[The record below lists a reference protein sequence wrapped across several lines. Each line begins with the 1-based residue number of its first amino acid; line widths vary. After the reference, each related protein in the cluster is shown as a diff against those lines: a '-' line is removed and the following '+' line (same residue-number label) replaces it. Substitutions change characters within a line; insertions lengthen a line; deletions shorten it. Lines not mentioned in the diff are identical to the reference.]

1 PRPCTRP
8 WAAPCVRP
16 SASRA
21 TWCPAPRGSCDGG
34 RRFPSP
40 LGGEGGSRSETDEG
54 DVDVTLRP
62 VACGRS
68 PLIRAPPAPTFSPE
82 GRRKIRRGRRAVNVT
97 LIGYG
102 SGNVAS
108 VRFAL
113 ERLGARV
120 RITDDPADV
129 DEAERIILPGVGAAG
144 YAMQRLK
151 ALDLIEPLRR
161 FQRPLLGVC
170 LGQQLL
176 CETSAEDEDA
186 ENGGA
191 DLLGLIP
198 GRVEAILP
206 APSRPSPHMGWSRL
220 TTRRDDPLLDG
231 VKDGDWA
238 YFVHGYVCP

>member
-1 PRPCTRP
+1 MCQ
-8 WAAPCVRP
+8 
-16 SASRA
+16 
-21 TWCPAPRGSCDGG
+21 
-34 RRFPSP
+34 
-40 LGGEGGSRSETDEG
+40 
-54 DVDVTLRP
+54 
-62 VACGRS
+62 
-68 PLIRAPPAPTFSPE
+68 
-82 GRRKIRRGRRAVNVT
+82 GRRAMNVT

-120 RITDDPADV
+120 RISADPADL
-129 DEAERIILPGVGAAG
+129 DEAERVILPGVGAAG
-144 YAMQRLK
+144 YAMQRLN
-151 ALDLIEPLRR
+151 ALGLVEPLRR

-176 CETSAEDEDA
+176 FETSAED
-186 ENGGA
+186 GGA

-220 TTRRDDPLLDG
+220 TIRRPDPLLEG
-231 VKDGDWA
+231 IKDGDWA
-238 YFVHGYVCP
+238 YFVHGFVCPDGPATIAAADYGIPVPAVVNSANRWGCQFHPERSAAAGARILKNFLELPA